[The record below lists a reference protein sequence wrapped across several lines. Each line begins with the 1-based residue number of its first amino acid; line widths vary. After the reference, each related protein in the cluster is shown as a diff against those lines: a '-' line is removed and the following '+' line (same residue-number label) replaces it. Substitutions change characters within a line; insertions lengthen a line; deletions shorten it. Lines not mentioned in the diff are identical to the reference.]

1 MAKFGFGDFITLA
14 KSGWTPEAFN
24 SALDRIESMNAA
36 EESNEDESHES
47 ESESNESESESHENE
62 SESHESKSESPEN
75 EKDKE
80 IADLK
85 KQLAAAQAHNRK
97 QDNSGGEKKSLDDLV
112 DDIFTEFFN

>member
-24 SALDRIESMNAA
+24 SALDRIETMNAA
-36 EESNEDESHES
+36 EESNENESHEGENESHEGENESHES
-47 ESESNESESESHENE
+47 ENEN
-62 SESHESKSESPEN
+62 ESPEN

-97 QDNSGGEKKSLDDLV
+97 QDNSGGDKKSLDDLV

>member
-24 SALDRIESMNAA
+24 SALDRIETMNAA
-36 EESNEDESHES
+36 EESNENESHEGENESHES
-47 ESESNESESESHENE
+47 ENEN
-62 SESHESKSESPEN
+62 ESPEN

-97 QDNSGGEKKSLDDLV
+97 QDNSGGDKKSLDDLV